1 MKGRCATRHHL
12 CILLLIRMSLTRG
25 PHSYVHMIIFLPI
38 AAYLANYPFNK
49 ESTKEHHEQVVKN
62 VLLPK

>member
-1 MKGRCATRHHL
+1 
-12 CILLLIRMSLTRG
+12 
-25 PHSYVHMIIFLPI
+25 MIIFLPI